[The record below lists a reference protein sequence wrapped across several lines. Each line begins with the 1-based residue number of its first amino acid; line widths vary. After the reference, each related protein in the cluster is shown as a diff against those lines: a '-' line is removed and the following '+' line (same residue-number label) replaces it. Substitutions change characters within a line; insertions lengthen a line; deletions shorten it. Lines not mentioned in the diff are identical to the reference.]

1 MRDLLHARHRLLFVQ
16 IAASILHHIEENK
29 VSVGRTSLCDCLL
42 KGGGRVPL
50 LDQGNQDKLL
60 KGGGRGPRLDQGRPE

>member
-1 MRDLLHARHRLLFVQ
+1 MGDLLPAHRRLLFIQ

-29 VSVGRTSLCDCLL
+29 VSVGYTSLWEYLL

-50 LDQGNQDKLL
+50 LDQGNQDLL
-60 KGGGRGPRLDQGRPE
+60 KGGGRVPRPDQGSSE